1 MSNPQIGFYRSL
13 LGQSTPP
20 APPFNNQYSMIFDGV
35 DEWFRASKNPSY
47 YNTSIVSISV
57 WFKTTNTA
65 TKFLYATA
73 RQYVR
78 LQSGNRIR
86 FWCYYSPTATQDSL
100 MVTAPT
106 TWSDGN
112 WHHILAVMDTV
123 LNTQEVFYDGASI
136 GSRTPLAAGLSAELS
151 FSVSSN
157 VGTGYY
163 FDGNIDE
170 VARWHDSNQS
180 ANIGAIYNGGTPSD
194 LNLLATQPTNW
205 WRMGENGTWGGI
217 SWDLVSQGIDNTTD
231 LRSVNMEIGDRVAD
245 TPP

>member
-1 MSNPQIGFYRSL
+1 MRHNHPQIGFYKSL
-13 LGQSTPP
+13 FGNAT
-20 APPFNNQYSMIFDGV
+20 PPFNNQYSMLFDGV
-35 DEWFRASKNPSY
+35 DEWFYASKNPAY
-47 YNTSIVSISV
+47 YNTSIVSISL

-65 TKFLYATA
+65 QQYLYTTS

-78 LQSGNRIR
+78 LQPGNVIR
-86 FWCYYSPTATQDSL
+86 FRCYYSPAATQDSL

-106 TWSDGN
+106 SWSDGN
-112 WHHILAVMDTV
+112 WHHILAVIDTV

-136 GSRTPLAAGLSAELS
+136 GSRTSVAAGLSEELQ

-157 VGTGYY
+157 AGTGYY
-163 FDGNIDE
+163 ADGNIDE
-170 VARWHDSNQS
+170 VARWHDTNQS

-205 WRMGENGTWGGI
+205 WRMGEHGTWSGI

-231 LRSVNMEIGDRVAD
+231 LRSINMEIGDRVAD
-245 TPP
+245 TP

>member
-1 MSNPQIGFYRSL
+1 MSNAQIGFYGSL
-13 LGQSTPP
+13 FNGE
-20 APPFNNQYSMIFDGV
+20 APFNNEYSMNFDGA
-35 DEWFRASKNPSY
+35 DEWFFAAKNPTY
-47 YNTSIVSISV
+47 YNTSVVSISL

-65 TKFLYATA
+65 TKYLYTTS

-78 LQSGNRIR
+78 LQSGNQIR
-86 FWCYYSPTATQDSL
+86 FWCYSPPAVQDSL

-112 WHHILAVMDTV
+112 WHHILAVVDTV

-136 GSRTPLAAGLSAELS
+136 GSRTTAAAAGLSEELS
-151 FSVSSN
+151 FAVGSN
-157 VGTGYY
+157 TGSGYY

-170 VARWHDSNQS
+170 VARWHDTNQS

-205 WRMGENGTWGGI
+205 WRMGENGNWSGI
-217 SWDLVSQGIDNTTD
+217 SWDLVTQGIDTATD
-231 LRSVNMEIGDRVAD
+231 LRSVNMEEADRQAD
-245 TPP
+245 TP